1 MPTVK
6 ISLVS
11 QSLRNIKDVKN
22 TLNNIETVSA
32 KNDEKFQAWNR
43 TMSASMQELRDKI
56 AKARHIAEGV
66 SRVNGFPLNDSQ

>member
-1 MPTVK
+1 M
-6 ISLVS
+6 S

-22 TLNNIETVSA
+22 TLNNIETVSK
-32 KNDEKFQAWNR
+32 KNDEKFQTWNR

-66 SRVNGFPLNDSQ
+66 SFRHLMTK